1 MNETFVFNV
10 LGNENIKGVSQ
21 WQSPSNIALIKYWGK
36 KPDQIPMNPSLS
48 LTLTNCF
55 SKTRISY
62 QSDLLSDDD
71 FKFSLLFEGKR
82 EISFENKLLT
92 FFERIK
98 HYCPYLLN
106 LKLIIESSNSF
117 PHSSGIASSASF
129 YSALSLSIMDIEKHL
144 NSKIEKKFFL
154 KKASFL
160 ARLGSGSACRSLM
173 GPVSLWGESELF
185 KDSTDLYAIKYQNEI
200 NTIFN
205 DMNDTVLLVDKG
217 KKDVSSSLGHDLMN
231 GHSFS
236 NDRIKQAHNNL
247 KQIKNA
253 LKTGDYDLFIKIVEI
268 EALSLHAMMMTSI
281 PYFILMK
288 PNTLQIIKE
297 VWKYRK
303 ETNSKICFTL
313 DAGANIHLLYPQNE
327 YEKIQ
332 NFISLKLSI
341 FCENGEYI
349 NDKIGVGPN
358 KL

>member
-1 MNETFVFNV
+1 MGSEMC
-10 LGNENIKGVSQ
+10 IRDS
-21 WQSPSNIALIKYWGK
+21 
-36 KPDQIPMNPSLS
+36 
-48 LTLTNCF
+48 
-55 SKTRISY
+55 
-62 QSDLLSDDD
+62 
-71 FKFSLLFEGKR
+71 
-82 EISFENKLLT
+82 
-92 FFERIK
+92 
-98 HYCPYLLN
+98 YCPYLLN